1 MFSAYENFL
10 FYSSVSEVET
20 NSTRGVK
27 SARSSPSRSPP
38 ACRFNTRTSRAGW
51 AGVSEGE
58 RRVSEGWAARSS
70 RARSPSIDRSQNRL
84 PSLRYFG
91 LPSCATASSSR
102 PCGSDRQ
109 ADTQGRGRPFRHARS
124 LINYA
129 CFPASSPSISLF
141 QRPHSPPSWRNEKP
155 RLRSCKLEP
164 NATAIREGPTERK
177 TALETTGST
186 TIRLRQIKIRC

>member
-1 MFSAYENFL
+1 
-10 FYSSVSEVET
+10 
-20 NSTRGVK
+20 VK
-27 SARSSPSRSPP
+27 GEQLVARVHAHPRSIGPKIDSLLYAILGSPP
-38 ACRFNTRTSRAGW
+38 AQPLRRLALVDPTGRQILK
-51 AGVSEGE
+51 GVE
-58 RRVSEGWAARSS
+58 ARS
-70 RARSPSIDRSQNRL
+70 AMP
-84 PSLRYFG
+84 
-91 LPSCATASSSR
+91 
-102 PCGSDRQ
+102 
-109 ADTQGRGRPFRHARS
+109 RS

-141 QRPHSPPSWRNEKP
+141 QRPPSPPSWRNEKP